1 MAVKK
6 KLTFEQQLNALEALI
21 AQMEAGG
28 MSLEESVKQYE
39 SGVKMLDEL
48 EKTLGEVA
56 QRLTVIRKGE
66 NGQDEEQPLEVQ
78 P

>member
-6 KLTFEQQLNALEALI
+6 KLTFEQQLNALESLI

-48 EKTLGEVA
+48 EKTLGEVT

-66 NGQDEEQPLEVQ
+66 NGQEEEQPLEVQ

>member
-48 EKTLGEVA
+48 EKTLGEVS

-66 NGQDEEQPLEVQ
+66 NGQDEEHPLEVQ